1 MKVLSERPL
10 TSHPERAMHLADVA
24 ASELGNGYIGT
35 EHLLL
40 GLVGDE
46 RAPAARV
53 LKSLGI
59 TESTIREALV
69 ANGLPAKDSV

>member
-24 ASELGNGYIGT
+24 ASELGNGT

>member
-10 TSHPERAMHLADVA
+10 TSRAERAMHLVDAA

-40 GLVGDE
+40 GLVADE

-59 TESTIREALV
+59 TEATIREALL
-69 ANGLPAKDSV
+69 AHGLPPKDTV

>member
-10 TSHPERAMHLADVA
+10 TSRAERAMHLADAA

-40 GLVGDE
+40 GLVADE

-59 TESTIREALV
+59 TESAIRTALL
-69 ANGLPAKDSV
+69 AHGLPPKDTI